1 VKEARLQRSV
11 TLPFLVFYGVGTIV
25 GGGFYALLG
34 KVAGE
39 AGMYAPVA
47 LLVTGL
53 LALLISLSFAE
64 VSSRFPVSAGEAR
77 YVQEGFGRTWLASAV
92 GWMVILTGV
101 VSAAALAVATTGFLL
116 DMVEF
121 PRALG
126 IVVLVLLMGGV
137 AAWGIGQSVAVVTLI
152 TVIECGA
159 LAYAAWAADAGV
171 AEFTARWSELVP
183 PMEPAVWAG
192 IFSGAFLA
200 FYAFIGFEDM
210 VNIAEEVRDVRRVLP
225 IALVAS
231 VLTATLLYLWVGVA
245 AVLSVSPD
253 ELAAA
258 NTPLA
263 TIVQGEGWY
272 ASTGMRLVSLLT
284 GVNGALVQ
292 VIMAARVAYGLARR
306 DQAPGWLGKV
316 NPATRTPVRAT
327 VAVTGVV
334 LALALFFP
342 LTTLARVTSSII
354 LVVFALVC
362 LSLWRITQRDPDRAG
377 EGPRFPRWV
386 PLAGALTCTAALV
399 GGLWQWLA

>member
-1 VKEARLQRSV
+1 MKEASLKRSV
-11 TLPFLVFYGVGTIV
+11 TLPFLVLYGVGTIV

-77 YVQEGFGRTWLASAV
+77 YVQEGLGRTWLATTV
-92 GWMVILTGV
+92 GWLVILTGV

-116 DMVEF
+116 DMIAF

-126 IVVLVLLMGGV
+126 IVLLVLLMGGV

-171 AEFTARWSELVP
+171 ADFAARWSELVP
-183 PMEPAVWAG
+183 PMQPAAWAG

-210 VNIAEEVRDVRRVLP
+210 VNLAEEVRNVRRVLP
-225 IALVAS
+225 VALVAS
-231 VLTATLLYLWVGVA
+231 VVVATLLYLWVGVA
-245 AVLSVSPD
+245 AVLSVPPD

-263 TIVQGEGWY
+263 TVVQGEGWY
-272 ASTGMRLVSLLT
+272 ATTGMRLVSLLT
-284 GVNGALVQ
+284 GINGALVQ
-292 VIMAARVAYGLARR
+292 VIMASRVAYGLARR
-306 DQAPGWLGKV
+306 DQAPGWLGNV

-327 VAVTGVV
+327 ALVTAVV

-342 LTTLARVTSSII
+342 LTTLARITSSII
-354 LVVFALVC
+354 LVVFGLVC
-362 LSLWRITQRDPDRAG
+362 LSLWRIARRDPDRSG

-386 PLAGALTCTAALV
+386 PLAGAVTCSVGLV
-399 GGLWQWLA
+399 AGLWQWLG

>member
-137 AAWGIGQSVAVVTLI
+137 AAWGSGS
-152 TVIECGA
+152 
-159 LAYAAWAADAGV
+159 
-171 AEFTARWSELVP
+171 RWPS
-183 PMEPAVWAG
+183 
-192 IFSGAFLA
+192 
-200 FYAFIGFEDM
+200 
-210 VNIAEEVRDVRRVLP
+210 
-225 IALVAS
+225 
-231 VLTATLLYLWVGVA
+231 
-245 AVLSVSPD
+245 
-253 ELAAA
+253 
-258 NTPLA
+258 
-263 TIVQGEGWY
+263 
-272 ASTGMRLVSLLT
+272 
-284 GVNGALVQ
+284 
-292 VIMAARVAYGLARR
+292 
-306 DQAPGWLGKV
+306 
-316 NPATRTPVRAT
+316 
-327 VAVTGVV
+327 
-334 LALALFFP
+334 
-342 LTTLARVTSSII
+342 
-354 LVVFALVC
+354 
-362 LSLWRITQRDPDRAG
+362 
-377 EGPRFPRWV
+377 
-386 PLAGALTCTAALV
+386 
-399 GGLWQWLA
+399 